1 MKLPGLANIL
11 LFNDSRKVG
20 ISVWFYISSEIFFYM
35 QMIDA
40 QSWMACKAMA
50 LTLVAGGTLA
60 DTYLKKKPGEKIDEK
75 LS

>member
-50 LTLVAGGTLA
+50 LTLVGGGTIV
-60 DTYLKKKPGEKIDEK
+60 DNYMKKKRDSGETPN
-75 LS
+75 